1 MSENRQPHGREEEK
15 LVPAA
20 VEETSPVMKWL
31 DNFWYHYKWTV
42 IVVLFFV
49 SVITVAIVQFA
60 TAPEY
65 DIHIVYAGYYRM
77 DSAERARFED
87 TFNGIC
93 PRDFDGNG
101 EKLVNIRDFQIYSEQ
116 EIIEEQSRYE
126 AESDRFE
133 INRKYNADEFN
144 SFSNYILTGDSSVYI
159 ISPSLYENLK
169 SANRLAPLSELYPNG
184 NLPVGAME
192 DGFGIAFGETDFYR
206 YNPSMQVLQD
216 DLVLCILKPN
226 LVGANSEDKTY
237 GEAKEFF
244 HAVADYRVKQ

>member
-1 MSENRQPHGREEEK
+1 MSENRPNHSEEK
-15 LVPAA
+15 LEPADLA
-20 VEETSPVMKWL
+20 ETSPAMKWL

-60 TAPEY
+60 TRPEY

-87 TFNGIC
+87 TVNGIS

-101 EKLVNIRDFQIYSEQ
+101 EKLVNLRDFQIYSEQ

-126 AESDRFE
+126 AESDHFE
-133 INRKYNADEFN
+133 INPEYNADELN
-144 SFSNYILTGDSSVYI
+144 SFTNYTLTGDSSVYI
-159 ISPSLYENLK
+159 ISPSLYKNLK
-169 SANRLAPLSELYPNG
+169 GADRLAPLTELYPDG
-184 NLPVGAME
+184 NLPAGAMA

-206 YNPSMQVLQD
+206 YNPSMQVLQE

-226 LVGANSEDKTY
+226 LVGANSQDKNY
-237 GEAKEFF
+237 SEAKEFF
-244 HAVADYRVKQ
+244 RAMADYRVEQ

>member
-1 MSENRQPHGREEEK
+1 MAENRQSGVRDEEK
-15 LVPAA
+15 PIPAA

-49 SVITVAIVQFA
+49 SVITIAIVQFT

-77 DSAERARFED
+77 DTTERDRFED
-87 TFNGIC
+87 TVNGIC

-101 EKLVNIRDFQIYSEQ
+101 ERLVNIRDFQIYSEQ
-116 EIIEEQSRYE
+116 EMLEEQSPYE
-126 AESDRFE
+126 AASDHFE
-133 INRKYNADEFN
+133 INRKSNADEFN
-144 SFSNYILTGDSSVYI
+144 SFSNYTLTGDSSVYI
-159 ISPSLYENLK
+159 ISPSLYDNLK
-169 SANRLAPLSELYPNG
+169 SASRLAPLSELYPDG
-184 NLPVGAME
+184 NLPAGAMA
-192 DGFGIAFGETDFYR
+192 DGFGIALEKTDFYR
-206 YNPSMQVLQD
+206 YNPSVQVLQD

-244 HAVADYRVKQ
+244 RAIADYRVKQ